1 MKHSPHD
8 VAETGLFINRELSW
22 LSFNNRV
29 LDQAEIP
36 ANPLLER
43 LKFVA
48 ITAGNL
54 DEFFMVRIAGLR
66 KMFRNGEPWCD
77 PAGLNPSAQLQQT
90 REKIDQLLQRQY
102 ELLFGKILPELE
114 RSDVYLVHPQELTDA
129 EKLLASD
136 IFRSDVMPV
145 LTPFAV
151 DPAHPFP
158 QLNSGAIE
166 IALRLLPAN
175 SGKDTFAFVE
185 VPALLERFVELPS
198 ANGLKRFM
206 LLEELIIDN
215 LQCLFAGSEI
225 VECFP
230 FRITRDMDFSVE
242 DENAADLLEYI
253 GQKLQQRR
261 RREPVRL
268 ELPPGAS
275 GPLAEWIRSAF
286 ALETLFE
293 YPIRGALH
301 LKQFA
306 ELAAK
311 VPHAHLAET
320 PHLPVMPPEFM
331 DNVSVFES
339 LRRYEN
345 ILVAPPYHDF
355 APVVRMLEEA
365 ANDPNVLAIKQTL
378 YRVSGNS
385 PVVRALQRA
394 ARNGK
399 QVTVVLELKARF
411 DEENNIAWAQALD
424 ECGAHVVYGIAGL
437 KIHAKA
443 LLIVRREEGF
453 LRRYCHLGTG
463 NYNDRTAL
471 TYTDIGMM
479 SSAPELCSDIAN
491 MFNILTGCSAPENCY
506 RKILLAPFTL
516 RAALER
522 LIEREIEHVRAGG
535 KGEIIAKM
543 NSFSDEKMVRLIHR
557 AADAGVE
564 ITLIVRGIC
573 CLCPRESQSKN
584 LKIISIVD
592 RFLEHSRIFYF
603 RNQGSPEYYL
613 SSADW
618 MTRNLDRRIE
628 LMFPVEEEEL
638 TEQLR
643 SILTLHISDC
653 DKGRR
658 LLSSGEYTPFV
669 PLEDYTAARSQQA
682 IADWFRSRTAAAL
695 DGSAGTPLKIRKF
708 QGEKK
713 HHG

>member
-8 VAETGLFINRELSW
+8 IAETGLFLNRELSW

-77 PAGLNPSAQLQQT
+77 PAGLNASAQLHQT

-198 ANGLKRFM
+198 ANGMKRFM

-215 LQCLFAGSEI
+215 LQWLFAGSEI

-479 SSAPELCSDIAN
+479 SSDPELCSDIAN
-491 MFNILTGCSAPENCY
+491 MFNFLTGCSAPETRF
-506 RKILLAPFTL
+506 RKALLAPFTL

-557 AADAGVE
+557 AADAGVQ

-628 LMFPVEEEEL
+628 LMFPVEQEEL

-658 LLSSGEYTPFV
+658 LLSSGEYTLFV

>member
-8 VAETGLFINRELSW
+8 AGDTGLFINRELSW
-22 LSFNNRV
+22 INFNSRV
-29 LDQAEIP
+29 LDEAASP

-43 LKFVA
+43 LKFIS

-66 KMFRNGEPWCD
+66 KMLLNAEPWCD
-77 PAGLNPSAQLQQT
+77 PAGMNASAQLAEC
-90 REKIDQLLQRQY
+90 REQIDLLLQRQY
-102 ELLFGKILPELE
+102 KLLFGSILPELE
-114 RSDVYLVHPQELTDA
+114 NHGVFIVNPRQLTEA
-129 EKLLASD
+129 EKLLAGD
-136 IFRSDVMPV
+136 IFRSDIMPV

-166 IALRLLPAN
+166 IALRIIP
-175 SGKDTFAFVE
+175 SGSTKEAFAFVE
-185 VPALLERFVELPS
+185 LPGLLERFVPLPGGS
-198 ANGLKRFM
+198 GIKRFM
-206 LLEELIIDN
+206 LLEELILDN
-215 LQCLFAGSEI
+215 LQWLFAGAEI
-225 VECFP
+225 LECFP
-230 FRITRDMDFSVE
+230 FRITRDMDFSME
-242 DENAADLLEYI
+242 DENAADLLEYM

-268 ELPPGAS
+268 ELPAGAS
-275 GPLAEWIRSAF
+275 GPLAKWIRESF
-286 ALETLFE
+286 KLDELFE

-306 ELAAK
+306 ELAVKAGL
-311 VPHAHLAET
+311 PECSIAAHE
-320 PHLPVMPPEFM
+320 PVMPPEFAGTT
-331 DNVSVFES
+331 SVFETI
-339 LRRYEN
+339 REHEN
-345 ILVAPPYHDF
+345 ILIAPPYHSF
-355 APVVRMLEEA
+355 APVVKLLEEA
-365 ANDPNVLAIKQTL
+365 ASDPGVLAIKQTL

-453 LRRYCHLGTG
+453 LRRYCHLCTG

-479 SSAPELCSDIAN
+479 SCDPELCSDTAN
-491 MFNILTGCSAPENCY
+491 MFNVLTGYSAPENCY
-506 RKILLAPFTL
+506 RKAVLAPFTL
-516 RAALER
+516 RSRLEQ
-522 LIEREIEHVRAGG
+522 LIEREIEHAQSGG
-535 KGEIIAKM
+535 KGEFVAKM
-543 NSFSDEKMVRLIHR
+543 NSLSDERIIRLLHR
-557 AADAGVE
+557 AADAGVK
-564 ITLIVRGIC
+564 ITLLVRGIC
-573 CLCPRESQSKN
+573 CYRPKEGQENCR
-584 LKIISIVD
+584 IISLVD
-592 RFLEHSRIFYF
+592 RFLEHSRIFVF

-628 LMFPVEEEEL
+628 LMFPVEKAEL
-638 TEQLR
+638 REQLETM
-643 SILTLHISDC
+643 LTLHINDSDKLRELQS
-653 DKGRR
+653 DG
-658 LLSSGEYTPFV
+658 SYTPM
-669 PLEDYTAARSQQA
+669 PLKESYSSARSQEA
-682 IADWFRSRTAAAL
+682 IARYFRERCTKAL
-695 DGSAGTPLKIRKF
+695 DGSSGTPLKVRKS
-708 QGEKK
+708 
-713 HHG
+713 

>member
-8 VAETGLFINRELSW
+8 VAGTGLFINRELSW
-22 LSFNNRV
+22 LNFNNRV

-36 ANPLLER
+36 ATPLLER

-66 KMFRNGEPWCD
+66 KMFRNRDPWCD
-77 PAGLNPSAQLQQT
+77 PAGLNAPAQLHLT
-90 REKIDQLLQRQY
+90 REKIDLFLQRQY
-102 ELLFGKILPELE
+102 ELLFGRILPELE
-114 RSDVYLVHPQELTDA
+114 RSDVYIVHPKDLTDA
-129 EKLLASD
+129 EKLLSSD
-136 IFRSDVMPV
+136 IFRSEIMPV

-166 IALRLLPAN
+166 IALRLLPSD

-198 ANGLKRFM
+198 PGGMKRFM

-230 FRITRDMDFSVE
+230 FRITRDMDFSTE

-268 ELPPGAS
+268 ELPPGAA
-275 GPLAEWIRSAF
+275 GPLAEWIRSSF
-286 ALETLFE
+286 ALEELFE

-311 VPHAHLAET
+311 VQLPHLAAP
-320 PHLPVMPPEFM
+320 PHEPVMPVEFM
-331 DNVSVFES
+331 ENASVFTV
-339 LRRYEN
+339 LRGYGN

-365 ANDPNVLAIKQTL
+365 AADPDVLAIKQTL

-443 LLIVRREEGF
+443 LLIVRREDGF

-471 TYTDIGMM
+471 IYTDIGMM
-479 SSAPELCSDIAN
+479 SSDPALCSDIAN
-491 MFNILTGCSAPENCY
+491 MFNVLTGCSAPGNHY
-506 RKILLAPFTL
+506 RKAVLAPFTL
-516 RAALER
+516 RSRLEQ

-543 NSFSDEKMVRLIHR
+543 NSFSDEKMVRFIHR
-557 AADAGVE
+557 AADEGVQ

-573 CLCPRESQSKN
+573 CLCPQENQSKN
-584 LKIISIVD
+584 LRIISIVD

-628 LMFPVEEEEL
+628 LMFPVEQEEL

-643 SILTLHISDC
+643 RILQFHINDS
-653 DKGRR
+653 DKGRV
-658 LLSSGEYTPFV
+658 LLSSGEYTPFNA
-669 PLEDYTAARSQQA
+669 LEKYTGARSQES
-682 IADWFRSRTAAAL
+682 IAAWFRNRTAAAL

-708 QGEKK
+708 QEERK

>member
-22 LSFNNRV
+22 INFNSRV
-29 LDQAEIP
+29 LDEAECP

-43 LKFVA
+43 LKFVS

-77 PAGLNPSAQLQQT
+77 PAGLNAAAQLDLT
-90 REKIDQLLQRQY
+90 REKIDILLQRQY
-102 ELLFGKILPELE
+102 NLLFGRILPELE
-114 RSDVYLVHPQELTDA
+114 RYGVFLVRPGELTEA
-129 EKLLASD
+129 EKVLASD
-136 IFRSDVMPV
+136 IFRSDIMPV

-158 QLNSGAIE
+158 QLNSGSIE
-166 IALRLLPAN
+166 IALRLVRDT
-175 SGKDTFAFVE
+175 GKETFAFVE
-185 VPALLERFVELPS
+185 VPSLLERFVELPS
-198 ANGLKRFM
+198 PEGTRRFI
-206 LLEELIIDN
+206 LLEDLIISN
-215 LQCLFAGSEI
+215 LHSLFAGSAI

-242 DENAADLLEYI
+242 DENAADLLVFLD
-253 GQKLQQRR
+253 QKLQQRR

-275 GPLAEWIRSAF
+275 GPLAEWVRSAF
-286 ALETLFE
+286 ALEELFE

-306 ELAAK
+306 DLAAK
-311 VPHAHLAET
+311 VDIKELSGT
-320 PHLPVMPPEFM
+320 PHEPVMPPEFM
-331 DNVSVFES
+331 DNTTVFEAI
-339 LRRYEN
+339 REHGN
-345 ILVAPPYHDF
+345 ILTAFPYHSF
-355 APVVRMLEEA
+355 NPVIRMLEEA
-365 ANDPNVLAIKQTL
+365 AVDPDVLAIKQTL

-443 LLIVRREEGF
+443 LLIVRREDGF

-479 SSAPELCSDIAN
+479 SSDPELCGDIAN
-491 MFNILTGCSAPENCY
+491 MFNVLTGCSAPENRC
-506 RKILLAPFTL
+506 RKAVLAPFML
-516 RAALER
+516 RTRLEQ
-522 LIEREIEHVRAGG
+522 LIEREIDHALAGG
-535 KGEIIAKM
+535 RGEIIAKM
-543 NSFSDEKMVRLIHR
+543 NSFSDEKMIRLIHR
-557 AADAGVE
+557 AADAGVK

-573 CLCPRESQSKN
+573 SFCPKESQKEN

-592 RFLEHSRIFYF
+592 RFLEHSRIFCF
-603 RNQGSPEYYL
+603 GNQGTPEYYL
-613 SSADW
+613 ASADW
-618 MTRNLDRRIE
+618 MTRNLERRIE
-628 LMFPVEEEEL
+628 LMFPVEKEEL
-638 TEQLR
+638 KEQLR
-643 SILTLHISDC
+643 QMLMFHINDSD
-653 DKGRR
+653 KSRE
-658 LLSSGEYTPFV
+658 LLSSGEYTPV
-669 PLEDYTAARSQQA
+669 PFLECYTSARSQEA
-682 IADWFRSRTAAAL
+682 IAQWFRSRTVRAL
-695 DGSAGTPLKIRKF
+695 DGSAGTPLKIRKY
-708 QGEKK
+708 KD
-713 HHG
+713 

>member
-8 VAETGLFINRELSW
+8 VAETELFSNRELSW
-22 LSFNNRV
+22 IDFNSRV
-29 LDQAEIP
+29 LDEAEIP

-43 LKFVA
+43 LRFVA

-77 PAGLNPSAQLQQT
+77 PAGLNARTQLELT
-90 REKIDQLLQRQY
+90 REKIDLLLQRQY
-102 ELLFGKILPELE
+102 ELLFGRILPELE
-114 RSDVYLVHPQELTDA
+114 KYGVSIVRTAELTES
-129 EKLLASD
+129 EKVLAGD
-136 IFRSDVMPV
+136 IFRSDIMPV

-166 IALRLLPAN
+166 IALRLVTDT
-175 SGKDTFAFVE
+175 GKETFAFVE

-198 ANGLKRFM
+198 PAGMKRFM
-206 LLEELIIDN
+206 LLEDLIISN
-215 LQCLFAGSEI
+215 LQWLFAGSRI

-230 FRITRDMDFSVE
+230 FRITRDMDFSV
-242 DENAADLLEYI
+242 DDDNAADLLESI
-253 GQKLQQRR
+253 GQKLLQRR
-261 RREPVRL
+261 RREVVRL
-268 ELPPGAS
+268 ELPADTA
-275 GPLAEWIRSAF
+275 GPLAEWVRSSF
-286 ALETLFE
+286 ALEKLFE
-293 YPIRGALH
+293 YPLRGALH

-306 ELAAK
+306 ELAQKAELPALDP
-311 VPHAHLAET
+311 VPHE
-320 PHLPVMPPEFM
+320 PVMPPEFM
-331 DNVSVFES
+331 DNSTVFEAI
-339 LRRYEN
+339 REHGN
-345 ILVAPPYHDF
+345 ILIAPPYHSF
-355 APVVRMLEEA
+355 APVVRLLEEA
-365 ANDPNVLAIKQTL
+365 ANDPDVLAIKQTL

-437 KIHAKA
+437 KIHAKS

-471 TYTDIGMM
+471 TYTDISMM
-479 SSAPELCSDIAN
+479 SSDPALCSDIAN
-491 MFNILTGCSAPENCY
+491 MFNVLTGCSAPENRY
-506 RKILLAPFTL
+506 NKLVLAPFSL
-516 RAALER
+516 RTRLEQ
-522 LIEREIEHVRAGG
+522 LIEREIDHVLAGG

-543 NSFSDEKMVRLIHR
+543 NSLSDERMIRLLHR
-557 AADAGVE
+557 AADAGVK

-573 CLCPRESQSKN
+573 SLRPKESQKGN
-584 LKIISIVD
+584 LRIISVID

-603 RNQGSPEYYL
+603 GNQGSPEYYL

-618 MTRNLDRRIE
+618 MTRNLERRIE
-628 LMFPVEEEEL
+628 LMFPVEKEEL
-638 TEQLR
+638 TEQLHR
-643 SILTLHISDC
+643 MLMFHINDC
-653 DKGRR
+653 DKGRE
-658 LLSSGEYTPFV
+658 LLSSAEYTPV
-669 PLEDYTAARSQQA
+669 PRLENYTPCRSQEA
-682 IADWFRSRTAAAL
+682 IAQWFRSRTLRAL

-708 QGEKK
+708 KE
-713 HHG
+713 